1 MLNISAAESWS
12 GSFSSKSEP
21 LICSFW
27 FILLVKQSLV
37 KSNVC
42 GATLP
47 NHEFWI
53 FGSGSGTPPLAWW
66 PTIVRTTINWPINSG
81 PPEVQHRTYLVM
93 SIVNS
98 LEFNIV
104 VRGLIS
110 EVQCITQ
117 CISGPYKWSETST
130 FCTSARNTLMCKH
143 QPLPD
148 SEGHNVH

>member
-1 MLNISAAESWS
+1 VAVSVRNLNLWFVHSDSFYWSNSLWSNPMFVAPHCPTTSSESPVL
-12 GSFSSKSEP
+12 E
-21 LICSFW
+21 
-27 FILLVKQSLV
+27 V
-37 KSNVC
+37 
-42 GATLP
+42 
-47 NHEFWI
+47 E
-53 FGSGSGTPPLAWW
+53 PPLAWW